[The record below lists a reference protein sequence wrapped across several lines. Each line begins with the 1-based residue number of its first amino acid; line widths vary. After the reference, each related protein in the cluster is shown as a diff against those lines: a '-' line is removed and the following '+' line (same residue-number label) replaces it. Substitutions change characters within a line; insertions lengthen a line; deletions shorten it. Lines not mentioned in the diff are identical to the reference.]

1 MLSYSN
7 VYETLLDRDLI
18 ARCFWDASKGKRN
31 QRRVKKIL
39 NNLPYHVDVV
49 YNMLLDESFQSVQH
63 EPKIINENSSKK
75 TRRIIRPDFAYE
87 QVFHHLVM
95 KPFSKI
101 IEKSIYTLSC
111 ANMKGRGTHYG
122 DRHVRRILG
131 KYSGKKLYILKMD
144 IHHYYDSIDRTI
156 LKAKLRKMFKDDKYY
171 NLLCKLI
178 DYDGNENGIG
188 IPLGYYTSQW
198 FGNFY
203 LLEFDYYVKQ
213 VLHAD
218 DYIRYADD
226 MIVFGPNKKKLHKIR
241 RQIDDYL
248 KDALHLELKSNWQ
261 VFRFEYYDSKKQKV
275 RGRALDFLGFVYHY
289 NRKTLRKSIISRAR
303 KKAYRIKKSKK
314 LTWYTSTQML
324 SYMGWFKHTDTY
336 DYFKKYIYCNVKPKQ
351 MRRVVSKHEK
361 RGSQYENIK
370 WSDIWTG
377 TVSS

>member
-1 MLSYSN
+1 
-7 VYETLLDRDLI
+7 
-18 ARCFWDASKGKRN
+18 
-31 QRRVKKIL
+31 
-39 NNLPYHVDVV
+39 
-49 YNMLLDESFQSVQH
+49 
-63 EPKIINENSSKK
+63 
-75 TRRIIRPDFAYE
+75 
-87 QVFHHLVM
+87 
-95 KPFSKI
+95 
-101 IEKSIYTLSC
+101 
-111 ANMKGRGTHYG
+111 
-122 DRHVRRILG
+122 
-131 KYSGKKLYILKMD
+131 
-144 IHHYYDSIDRTI
+144 
-156 LKAKLRKMFKDDKYY
+156 
-171 NLLCKLI
+171 
-178 DYDGNENGIG
+178 
-188 IPLGYYTSQW
+188 
-198 FGNFY
+198 
-203 LLEFDYYVKQ
+203 
-213 VLHAD
+213 
-218 DYIRYADD
+218 